1 MTAPQ
6 SAKETGALLR
16 ERLPAVLPD
25 YLKKQRWFGGKA
37 RRILRVDIADTILL
51 RLEHAEVAIVF
62 AAVQYD
68 DGPAEINV
76 LPLRMAWNPGAAP
89 EASRSAIK
97 ISDGRGQELALED
110 AFEQPDFPGA
120 LLDAIVKGRV
130 LAEGAGE
137 IEARPTEA
145 LALVCGNP
153 CSLPARP
160 IRGEQS
166 NSSVIYGDRL
176 ILKFFRRLE
185 AGVHPD
191 LELGLFLSERAH
203 FAHIPRVAGS
213 LEYRGRDGT
222 TMTQGILQEFV
233 PNEGD
238 AWRYTVAVTEECY
251 RRAVEMFDAGETG
264 ELAGTRAGT
273 PRYGR
278 LPGPVEEL
286 LVPYIEKVKLLARR
300 TAEMHLALA
309 SDAADPDFAPEPYS
323 VFYQRERERSTREL
337 TDRVFRQLRNRL
349 GDLPAS
355 LQAAAERCLTF
366 EPEIT
371 RRFHGALNEPIRA
384 MRTRIHGDYHLGQ
397 VLYTG
402 SDFVIIDFEGE
413 PARSLAERRTKRSPL
428 QDVAGMLRSFHYS
441 AFAPLLGAAKG
452 GNRDTAQGK
461 RAAPVA
467 EAWYA
472 RVREQFLETYL
483 EVAGSAAFV
492 PASRPQVDT
501 LLEIHLL
508 EKAVYELGYELN
520 NRPDWVGIPMAGI
533 ARVLHV

>member
-37 RRILRVDIADTILL
+37 RRILRADIADTILL
-51 RLEHAEVAIVF
+51 RSEDAEVAIVF

-68 DGPAEINV
+68 EGPAEINV
-76 LPLRMAWNPGAAP
+76 LPLRMAWDPGTATQ
-89 EASRSAIK
+89 ASGFALK
-97 ISDGRGQELALED
+97 ISDGRGQDVVLED
-110 AFEQPDFPGA
+110 AFEEPDFPRE
-120 LLDAIVKGRV
+120 LLDAIAQTRV
-130 LAEGAGE
+130 LAGGTSE
-137 IEARPTEA
+137 IQARPTEA
-145 LALVCGNP
+145 LAQVCGDP
-153 CSLPARP
+153 GSLPARR

-185 AGVHPD
+185 PGVNPD
-191 LELGLFLSERAH
+191 LELGLFLTERAH
-203 FAHIPRVAGS
+203 FAHIPRVVGR
-213 LEYRGRDGT
+213 LQYRCSDGT
-222 TMTQGILQEFV
+222 VMTQGILQEFV

-251 RRAVEMFDAGETG
+251 RRAAEMFDAGETG
-264 ELAGTRAGT
+264 ELAGKPAGT
-273 PRYGR
+273 RGYAR

-286 LVPYIEKVKLLARR
+286 LVSYIEKVKLLARR

-309 SDAADPDFAPEPYS
+309 SDSADPDFAPEPYS
-323 VFYQRERERSTREL
+323 VFYQRECERSTREL
-337 TDRVFRQLRNRL
+337 TDRVFRQLRHKL
-349 GDLPAS
+349 SDLTAP
-355 LQAAAERCLTF
+355 LQAAAERCLAF
-366 EPEIT
+366 EPEIE
-371 RRFHGALNEPIRA
+371 RRFHRTLNEPIGA

-413 PARSLAERRTKRSPL
+413 PARPLAERRTKRSPL
-428 QDVAGMLRSFHYS
+428 QDVAGMLRSFHYA
-441 AFAPLLGAAKG
+441 AFAPLLGSAKG
-452 GNRDTAQGK
+452 GSYDTT
-461 RAAPVA
+461 RERWAAPLA
-467 EAWYA
+467 EAWYV
-472 RVREQFLETYL
+472 RVRDQFLDTYL
-483 EVAGSAAFV
+483 EVAGSAPFV
-492 PASRPQVDT
+492 PASRPEIDA

-520 NRPDWVGIPMAGI
+520 NRPDWLEIPMAGI
-533 ARVLHV
+533 ARVLNA